1 MNPLL
6 YGSNSEERIVA
17 VQPNGDRL
25 MRVYSRHSDTIQFVD
40 YSFFPFF
47 FVSDP
52 SYLQRFS
59 AKHWIKKLE
68 GDNFFQYLCV
78 FASWS
83 EMWDAVRLMF
93 EQYNTRA
100 ETKVE
105 SYAGLPFLHLRT
117 DAVSQFLLQTGR
129 TLFKGMEFSEIH
141 RMQLDIE
148 TYSSHNAKFSNAER
162 PDDQIIIVALSD
174 NRGWEHVV
182 SCQRQNEKS
191 LLKELVQIIRDKDPD
206 VIEGHNIYNFDLPY
220 ILTRC
225 KLHGIDFS
233 VGRDSSS
240 PRAFDS
246 RMSFADRSVGYSA
259 HEIPG
264 RHIIDTWLLVQAYD
278 LSKRS
283 LESYGLKYAARYFGF
298 ATEDRIYIQ
307 PEKISWYWDHEPDL
321 LIRYALDDVRE
332 TRQLSEHLSQSSF
345 YLTQMLPLNYGA
357 VARLGSS
364 AKIES
369 LILREYVRQ
378 KYSVPKPEPGM
389 QTTGG
394 YTDIFYTGVLG
405 PIIDVDV
412 ESLYPSIMIRE
423 KINPAHEPLGVF
435 SVVLEELTRSR
446 LDAKRKMQSATD
458 PSDKSKLDAMQSSFK
473 ILINSFYG
481 YLGYNRALFNDMRAA
496 DQITK
501 TGQFILRQLITAI
514 IDNGGTVVEV
524 DTDGIFF
531 VPPPNVHS
539 EAEEQSFVQ
548 LIARD
553 LPLGIHLAL
562 AGRFKK
568 MLSYKKKN
576 YALLEYDNKVKV
588 KGSSLSSRATEKF
601 GRNFLQQC
609 FHCLLNN
616 DIQSLHTLYT
626 SLYQDIEQHA
636 LSIHDFARTETL
648 KETREDY
655 LSAIQEG
662 KRNRM
667 ASYEVAL
674 ASGIEWKPGERISY
688 YITGNDANIK
698 GFENCRLIDE
708 WNPENPNENVS
719 YYLRRLDELVQK
731 FEVFFSP
738 KDFRSIFSLEDL
750 FGFSAEKIILLTLPV
765 EQKYGDS
772 EDDENDQAPPGPKIM
787 LDDGE

>member
-1 MNPLL
+1 M
-6 YGSNSEERIVA
+6 VA
-17 VQPNGDRL
+17 VQPNGDHL

-40 YSFFPFF
+40 HPFFPFF
-47 FVSDP
+47 FVSDIA
-52 SYLQRFS
+52 YLQRFS
-59 AKHWIKKLE
+59 AKHWIKKLD
-68 GDNFFQYLCV
+68 GDNFFQYLCA
-78 FASWS
+78 FETWS

-100 ETKVE
+100 ETKAE

-191 LLKELVQIIRDKDPD
+191 LLQELVQIIREKDPD

-225 KLHGIDFS
+225 KLHGVDFS
-233 VGRDSSS
+233 VGRDGSS

-298 ATEDRIYIQ
+298 AKEDRIYIQ

-332 TRQLSEHLSQSSF
+332 TRHLSEHLSQSSF

-369 LILREYVRQ
+369 LILREYVSK
-378 KYSVPKPEPGM
+378 KYSIPKPEPGM

-405 PIIDVDV
+405 PIIDVDI

-423 KINPAHEPLGVF
+423 KINPAREPLGVF
-435 SVVLEELTRSR
+435 SVVLEELTRLR
-446 LDAKRKMQSATD
+446 LDTKRKMQSATD
-458 PSDKSKLDAMQSSFK
+458 PSDKSKLDAMQSSYK

-481 YLGYNRALFNDMRAA
+481 YLGYNRALFNDMKAA

-501 TGQFILRQLITAI
+501 TGQLILRQLISAI

-531 VPPPNVHS
+531 VPPPNVRS
-539 EAEEQSFVQ
+539 ETEEQSFVQ

-562 AGRFKK
+562 AGRFKR

-576 YALLEYDNKVKV
+576 YVLLEYDNKVKV
-588 KGSSLSSRATEKF
+588 KGSSLSSRSTEKF

-636 LSIHDFARTETL
+636 LSIYDFARTETL
-648 KETREDY
+648 KEVREEY
-655 LSAIQEG
+655 LSAVQEG
-662 KRNRM
+662 KRNRT

-674 ASGIEWKPGERISY
+674 GSGIEWKPGERISY
-688 YITGNDANIK
+688 YITGNDPNIK

-708 WNPENPNENVS
+708 WNPEAPNENVS
-719 YYLRRLDELVQK
+719 YYLRRLDELVEK
-731 FEVFFSP
+731 FQVFFSP
-738 KDFRSIFSLEDL
+738 QDFRSIFSLEDL

-772 EDDENDQAPPGPKIM
+772 EEDENEQIPPGPKIM